1 MRLDHIRRVTR
12 LMERLSGPHAH
23 AVVAV
28 NTGGKGRVTAVSS
41 VSTPRQGGDME
52 DEEDDRAELDEED
65 LDGVEGEALPERTQM
80 SVLRMPGHT
89 LPVMPPE
96 LE

>member
-1 MRLDHIRRVTR
+1 
-12 LMERLSGPHAH
+12 
-23 AVVAV
+23 V

-41 VSTPRQGGDME
+41 VVSTSKQGGAME
-52 DEEDDRAELDEED
+52 EEEEDDRAELDEDE

-80 SVLRMPGHT
+80 SVLQMPGHT